1 MFYEKNGIIVS
12 MSILKIPLSVVNGSF
27 KKLESSSL
35 QAKAQIVAFASKT
48 SNGELPLEPTFGIV
62 DPTFEP
68 QNILQARAVMN
79 QFWPEIVISS
89 LSIEDVNKDGKV
101 AIIARIGGG

>member
-1 MFYEKNGIIVS
+1 MATFR
-12 MSILKIPLSVVNGSF
+12 IPLNIVNGSF
-27 KKLESSSL
+27 AKLEDNSIDY
-35 QAKAQIVAFASKT
+35 QAQALSFAIKT
-48 SNGELPLEPTFGIV
+48 NIGELPLEPTFGIV